1 MFPPPSV
8 IPAKA
13 GIQEG
18 PERGKHGQRN
28 VNEPARQDSFYF
40 KLFDRLDAPGC
51 PICGIVIHD
60 SRSYL
65 DSVLYE
71 RVTDVPT
78 REALRESFGL
88 CNPHT
93 WLLRDLPASSA
104 PDLGFA
110 IIAQDLLNRFHG
122 MAGPRPVSGW
132 RTLKSWLTRASS
144 TLRARLKKTTCPAC
158 VHGARSES
166 VHLRQLLD
174 LLGDE
179 TFSEKY
185 RGSSGICVPHFLIAE
200 ESHPAHPR
208 LADLRHIQRRKAEAL
223 RGTLDRFI
231 EKHDHRARD
240 EITPAE
246 ARAWTDSMEFL
257 GGKSGVFCSE
267 LHRQSSHW
275 MRGSSTR

>member
-1 MFPPPSV
+1 M
-8 IPAKA
+8 
-13 GIQEG
+13 
-18 PERGKHGQRN
+18 
-28 VNEPARQDSFYF
+28 NEPARQDRFYY

-51 PICGIVIHD
+51 PICAIIIDD
-60 SRSYL
+60 SRAYL

-78 REALRESFGL
+78 REGLRESFGL

-110 IIAQDLLNRFHG
+110 IIARDLLNRFHG
-122 MAGPRPVSGW
+122 TAGAPAVSGW
-132 RTLKSWLTRASS
+132 HALWRRLVKAGSG
-144 TLRARLKKTTCPAC
+144 LRSRLKRTACPAC
-158 VHGARSES
+158 VIAGRSES

-185 RGSSGICVPHFLIAE
+185 RNSFGICIPHFLVAE
-200 ESHPAHPR
+200 ETRSGHPHFAK
-208 LADLRHIQRRKAEAL
+208 LRELQVRAAQSLHD
-223 RGTLDRFI
+223 TLDRFT
-231 EKHDHRARD
+231 EKHDHRARE

-246 ARAWTDSMEFL
+246 ARAWTDAMEFV
-257 GGKSGVFCSE
+257 GGKRGVFDGE
-267 LHRQSSHW
+267 LRPQPSLGWSKFFKA
-275 MRGSSTR
+275 

>member
-1 MFPPPSV
+1 MNQPV
-8 IPAKA
+8 RK
-13 GIQEG
+13 
-18 PERGKHGQRN
+18 
-28 VNEPARQDSFYF
+28 DSFYF
-40 KLFDRLDAPGC
+40 KLFDRLDARGC
-51 PICGIVIHD
+51 PVCGIVIDD
-60 SRSYL
+60 SRAYL

-78 REALRESFGL
+78 RMELRESFGL

-93 WLLRDLPASSA
+93 WLLRDLPGSSA

-110 IIAQDLLNRFHG
+110 IIAKDLLNRFQV
-122 MAGPRPVSGW
+122 MAGEQPAALWDSLKGW
-132 RTLKSWLTRASS
+132 LAGAGSR
-144 TLRARLKKTTCPAC
+144 LRARLKRTRCPAC
-158 VHGARSES
+158 VHAARSES

-174 LLGDE
+174 LLGNE

-200 ESHPAHPR
+200 ESHPTHPR